1 MMKVLLPFI
10 CFLLLVSCESES
22 IDASTLDR
30 GEDYYPLVSGKYVE
44 YKYDSVFYF
53 NNGLNKVP
61 TSGFLK
67 EEIGK
72 VISQTNFESKY
83 ELLRYWKRRQ
93 QDAWTLSEIE
103 SITKTKDKIIVT
115 DENLPFM
122 RMVFPVKEKATWA
135 GNSLFNEDITIKIYG
150 EDLKLYSNWDY
161 LFSAVGKPYTFNTK
175 KFDNCAEVIEVDK
188 STPLSKRYSRAVY
201 AKGIGQLE
209 REVYMYDTQRPQ
221 AGKPWETYTE
231 EGYSAK
237 IQYLNHN

>member
-1 MMKVLLPFI
+1 MMKILLPFI
-10 CFLLLVSCESES
+10 CLFFLLSCENES
-22 IDASTLDR
+22 IEATSLDR
-30 GEDYYPLVSGKYVE
+30 GEDYYPLVTGKYIE

-72 VISQTNFESKY
+72 VISKTNFEIKY
-83 ELLRYWKRRQ
+83 ELLRYWRRKA
-93 QDAWTLSEIE
+93 QDQWILAEVE
-103 SITKTKDKIIVT
+103 SITMTNDKVIVT
-115 DENLPFM
+115 DENLPFI
-122 RMVFPVKEKATWA
+122 RMVFPVKEKTTWA

-150 EDLKLYSNWDY
+150 EDLKLYGNWDY
-161 LFSAVGKPYTFNTK
+161 NFSAVNKPFTFSTK
-175 KFDNCAEVIEVDK
+175 KFDNCTEVIEVNK

-221 AGKPWETYTE
+221 ADKPWETYAE

-237 IQYLNHN
+237 IQYLSHN